1 LNQFKYIYWIKSLIF
16 NQEGY
21 HQKRKTRVKARR
33 AKVEARREKAESG
46 VAVLEKVRPTF
57 S

>member
-1 LNQFKYIYWIKSLIF
+1 LIY

-21 HQKRKTRVKARR
+21 HQKRNTRVKARR